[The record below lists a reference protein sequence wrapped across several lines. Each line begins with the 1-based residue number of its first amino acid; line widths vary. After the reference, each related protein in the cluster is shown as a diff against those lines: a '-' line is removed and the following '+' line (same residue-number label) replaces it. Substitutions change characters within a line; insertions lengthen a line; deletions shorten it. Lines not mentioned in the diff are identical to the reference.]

1 MQATGPFSDWAKG
14 APLFKNGQA
23 FSHYQLQEKIGKG
36 GMGEVYLAHDKT
48 LDRRVA
54 LKLLARNLEED
65 EIAEKNN
72 LLFS

>member
-1 MQATGPFSDWAKG
+1 MPETEQS
-14 APLFKNGQA
+14 
-23 FSHYQLQEKIGKG
+23 FSHYQFLEKLGEG
-36 GMGEVYLAHDKT
+36 GMGEVFLVHDKT